1 MDLSQLRYVVIEG
14 AIGSGKT
21 SLARLLATRFRSELI
36 LEAPNDNPFI
46 ERFYADPPR
55 YALATQINFLFQRA
69 DQLRPLSQPGLFSQ
83 RVVSDFLLDKDA
95 LFARLNL
102 SDDELSLYEKI
113 YAHLKPQAPAPDLV
127 IVLHASVEKLLAR
140 VMHRGISYERSID
153 ETYLARLS
161 DAYVRYFHDYDDAPV
176 LFVNTD
182 GINFVDDP
190 AHLDLLVNRITAM
203 RSRRESFNMTTA

>member
-21 SLARLLATRFRSELI
+21 SLTRLLAERFRSEMI
-36 LEAPNDNPFI
+36 LEAANENPFI

-55 YALATQINFLFQRA
+55 YALATQINFLFQRV
-69 DQLRPLSQPGLFSQ
+69 DQLRPLSQPDLFSQ

-140 VMHRGISYERSID
+140 VMHRGIGYERSID
-153 ETYLARLS
+153 ESYLARLS

-190 AHLDLLVNRITAM
+190 AHLDLLVDRITKM
-203 RSRRESFNMTTA
+203 RSRREPFSMTTA

>member
-21 SLARLLATRFRSELI
+21 SLARLLAARFRSEMI

-69 DQLRPLSQPGLFSQ
+69 DQLRALSQPGLFSQ

-113 YAHLKPQAPAPDLV
+113 YAYLKPQAPAPDLV
-127 IVLHASVEKLLAR
+127 IVLHASVDKLLAR
-140 VMHRGISYERSID
+140 VMHRGIAYERSID
-153 ETYLARLS
+153 ESYLARLS

-190 AHLDLLVNRITAM
+190 AHLDLLISRVTAM
-203 RSRRESFNMTTA
+203 RSRRESFSMTTA

>member
-1 MDLSQLRYVVIEG
+1 MDLNQLRYVVIEG

-21 SLARLLATRFRSELI
+21 SLARLLANRFRAETI

-46 ERFYADPPR
+46 ERFYADRPR

-69 DQLRPLSQPGLFSQ
+69 DQLRPIAQAGLFSQ
-83 RVVSDFLLDKDA
+83 RVISDFLLDKDA

-113 YAHLKPQAPAPDLV
+113 YAFLKPQAPAPDLV
-127 IVLHASVEKLLAR
+127 IVLHASVDKLLSR
-140 VMHRGISYERSID
+140 VRQRGINYEQSID
-153 ETYLARLS
+153 EGYLARLS

-182 GINFVDDP
+182 GINFVNDP
-190 AHLDLLVNRITAM
+190 AHLGLLIDRVNQM
-203 RSRRESFNMTTA
+203 RGRRESFSMTTA

>member
-1 MDLSQLRYVVIEG
+1 MDLNQLRYVVIEG

-21 SLARLLATRFRSELI
+21 SLARLLANRFRAETI

-46 ERFYADPPR
+46 ERFYADRPR

-69 DQLRPLSQPGLFSQ
+69 DQLRPIAQAGLFSQ
-83 RVVSDFLLDKDA
+83 RVISDFLLDKDA

-113 YAHLKPQAPAPDLV
+113 YAFLKPQAPAPDLV
-127 IVLHASVEKLLAR
+127 IVLSASIDKLLTR
-140 VMHRGISYERSID
+140 VQQRGISYEQGID

-161 DAYVRYFHDYDDAPV
+161 DAYVRYFHDYDGAPV

-182 GINFVDDP
+182 GINFVNDP
-190 AHLDLLVNRITAM
+190 AHLDLLIDRINRM
-203 RSRRESFNMTTA
+203 RGRRESFSMTTA